1 MATGLS
7 NRQTRDGRDAADHVI
22 AADATTTDAPAAD
35 VTVPETTVTDRRGDA
50 QPAATAAEVDGV
62 RGATAPR
69 SRLATA
75 RPVPPVPPVTP
86 VTPVPPGGAVAPV
99 PPGGAV
105 APVPPE
111 KTQRLDPV
119 RDPVLLERDRAE
131 AIERDRAEAA
141 AEADPAVAVE
151 PVHRA
156 RTSFTATISLI
167 IGVSATLAA
176 LSGRLAPAAVAVGLL
191 GMLFAAAALVAVSRR
206 HVTGHHVALLGLAFS
221 IAGFVFGI
229 LAINRSLP
237 WLDGGADQAGALR
250 DWLNAH
256 LPWLS
261 RW

>member
-7 NRQTRDGRDAADHVI
+7 NRQTRDGRDAVDHVS
-22 AADATTTDAPAAD
+22 AADATTTGVTAADATTTGVTAADAP
-35 VTVPETTVTDRRGDA
+35 VPETTAADRRGDT
-50 QPAATAAEVDGV
+50 QPAGIPAEVDGV

-75 RPVPPVPPVTP
+75 QPAPPVPP
-86 VTPVPPGGAVAPV
+86 VTPVPPGGAVAPT
-99 PPGGAV
+99 
-105 APVPPE
+105 PPE
-111 KTQRLDPV
+111 KTQRLDPARV
-119 RDPVLLERDRAE
+119 PVLLERDRAE
-131 AIERDRAEAA
+131 ANERDRVEAA
-141 AEADPAVAVE
+141 AEADRVDAVE
-151 PVHRA
+151 PVRRA

-167 IGVSATLAA
+167 IGVGATLAA
-176 LSGRLAPAAVAVGLL
+176 LSGRLAPVAVAVGLL